1 MKPRFMVLF
10 RHWFVNLFPRRRRS
24 IYRTRKSSTSAGLTL
39 IELLVATVLTAVVIL
54 IVGDGLISA
63 LNASKVAEARTA
75 RRTELNRAFDFMTNE
90 IRMAQSINRTNSLS
104 VNGTVTVED
113 VVNNAGL
120 TRSQLGD
127 YGTIALYLEIPIDV
141 PAPAKCPANG
151 PNADQPPPTPSDRDR
166 VVYDIR
172 PSSQGWLSPRSI
184 TRYGRVP
191 QSSGVINPCSSPVGS
206 DTLVDAIS
214 TDVDNVNRD
223 AAIRNCPAPSILT
236 GAEGFMAC
244 VNGAQ
249 VDLLF
254 QSNVVGSQVR
264 RLSSSALSR
273 PMTARPALQLLSVRP
288 SSSSTD
294 PNAIDLSWFWTGYG
308 SGASF
313 KVYQAMEGDLMS
325 KTKIYEGPNLT
336 MVATLNGAS
345 RANNCFIVEATNGAA
360 TAKSDTECVIK

>member
-1 MKPRFMVLF
+1 MKPRLILPFQHLF
-10 RHWFVNLFPRRRRS
+10 AQRRQRRHRS
-24 IYRTRKSSTSAGLTL
+24 QYSSSAGLTL
-39 IELLVATVLTAVVIL
+39 IELLVATVITAVVIL
-54 IVGDGLISA
+54 IVGDGLLSA

-90 IRMAQSINRTNSLS
+90 IRMAESINRTSTLS
-104 VNGTVTVED
+104 VGGTVTVED

-141 PAPAKCPANG
+141 KAPAKCPANG
-151 PNADQPPPTPSDRDR
+151 PNADQPPPTPTDRDR

-206 DTLVDAIS
+206 DTLIDAIS
-214 TDVDNVNRD
+214 IDMKTPP
-223 AAIRNCPAPSILT
+223 NCPAPSILT

-244 VNGAQ
+244 VTGAQ
-249 VDLLF
+249 VDLLL
-254 QSNVVGSQVR
+254 QSNVVGTQVR

-273 PMTARPALQLLSVRP
+273 PMTARPALQLLTVRP
-288 SSSSTD
+288 SATSTD
-294 PNAIDLSWFWTGYG
+294 SNAVDLSWTWTGYG
-308 SGASF
+308 TGANF
-313 KVYQAMEGDLMS
+313 KVYQALEGDTS
-325 KTKIYEGPNLT
+325 SQAKIYDGTNLST
-336 MVATLNGAS
+336 VATLSGSS
-345 RANNCFIVEATNGAA
+345 RANNCFIVEASNGGA
-360 TAKSDTECVIK
+360 TAKSDTVCVMK

>member
-1 MKPRFMVLF
+1 MKPRFTLPFQHLF
-10 RHWFVNLFPRRRRS
+10 ANLFPRRQRPS

-141 PAPAKCPANG
+141 EAPAICPADG
-151 PNADQPPPTPSDRDR
+151 PNANQPPPTPSDRDR

-214 TDVDNVNRD
+214 TAMNTTP
-223 AAIRNCPAPSILT
+223 NCPAPSILT

-313 KVYQAMEGDLMS
+313 KVYQAMEGDLTS

>member
-1 MKPRFMVLF
+1 MKPRLTLPFQ
-10 RHWFVNLFPRRRRS
+10 HLFPRYRRRS
-24 IYRTRKSSTSAGLTL
+24 IYRAHRSSSSAGLTL
-39 IELLVATVLTAVVIL
+39 IELLVATVITAVVIL
-54 IVGDGLISA
+54 IVGDGLMSA

-90 IRMAQSINRTNSLS
+90 IRMAQSINRTNNLS

-127 YGTIALYLEIPIDV
+127 YSAIALYLEIPIDV
-141 PAPAKCPANG
+141 KAPAICPAGG
-151 PNADQPPPTPSDRDR
+151 PNANQPPPTPSDRDR

-184 TRYGRVP
+184 NRYGRIP
-191 QSSGVINPCSSPVGS
+191 QSGGAINPCSSPVGS

-214 TDVDNVNRD
+214 T
-223 AAIRNCPAPSILT
+223 AMITPPTCPVPGILT

-264 RLSSSALSR
+264 RLNSSALSR
-273 PMTARPALQLLSVRP
+273 PMTARPALQLSSVRP

-308 SGASF
+308 SGANF
-313 KVYQAMEGDLMS
+313 KVYQAMEGDETS
-325 KTKIYEGPNLT
+325 KTKIYDGSNLST
-336 MVATLNGAS
+336 VVTLNGAS
-345 RANNCFIVEATNGAA
+345 RANNCFVVEATNGAA